1 MKKYLKSIL
10 LTALLTLLV
19 GCSTNSLST
28 SYKTNI
34 DNNLPKIDSNSIK
47 TISDVNAIALEWKS
61 YTSDNIA
68 GYNIYRKI
76 ENSNNQ
82 EVKKI
87 ASLKNKYISHYVDSK
102 LKEKTIYAYA
112 MSTIGVNG
120 KHSNITKFI
129 RARTLDNIESISFS
143 LAISNL
149 PRQVKILWRPHT
161 NHSIK
166 YYIIQRTDKSKK
178 KWETIK
184 RVNNRLSAEY
194 IDSNLKDNFT
204 YFYRIISV
212 TFNNIISK
220 PSKTIKATTRSL
232 PNNTKHITATT
243 NLAKKIILKWENL
256 DDANVAGYNIFVSS
270 NANMYFKK
278 IATTKKDANTFVH
291 QINKNNTTRYYKI
304 ASFDK
309 DGLQSD
315 IRTLQ
320 SITGKTADIPKTPKI
335 TLGLI
340 KGHTVII
347 NWKVQDNRAVSYIV
361 EKSIKENLF
370 QSKTKVYKGVR
381 TSRFEDSDIKN
392 GIKYK
397 FTVQAVD
404 KDGLISKKTSPIY
417 LSLPLKKVK

>member
-19 GCSTNSLST
+19 GCSTNNLST

-34 DNNLPKIDSNSIK
+34 DNELPKIDSNSIK

-61 YTSDNIA
+61 YTSDNIS

-76 ENSNNQ
+76 DNSDNK
-82 EVKKI
+82 EIKKI
-87 ASLKNKYISHYVDSK
+87 VSLKNKYISHYVDTN

-112 MSTIGVNG
+112 ISTIGANG
-120 KHSNITKFI
+120 KHSDITKLI
-129 RARTLDNIESISFS
+129 KARTLDNIESISFS

-166 YYIIQRTDKSKK
+166 YYIIQRTDTSKK

-184 RVNNRLSAEY
+184 RVRNRLSAEY
-194 IDSNLKDNFT
+194 IDSNLKDDFT

-220 PSKTIKATTRSL
+220 PSKVIKATTRAL
-232 PNNTKHITATT
+232 PNNTKHMTATT
-243 NLAKKIILKWENL
+243 DLAKKIILKWKNL
-256 DDANVAGYNIFVSS
+256 DDTNIAGYNIFVSS

-278 IATTKKDANTFVH
+278 IATTKKDANTFIHNV
-291 QINKNNTTRYYKI
+291 NRNNATRYYKI

-320 SITGKTADIPKTPKI
+320 SIIGKTADIPKTPKI

-370 QSKTKVYKGVR
+370 QSKTKVYNGVKN
-381 TSRFEDSDIKN
+381 TRFEDSDIKD

-397 FTVQAVD
+397 FTVQSVD

>member
-1 MKKYLKSIL
+1 MKKYLKNIL
-10 LTALLTLLV
+10 LIALLTLLA

-34 DNNLPKIDSNSIK
+34 DNNLPKVDSNSIK
-47 TISDVNAIALEWKS
+47 TISDVNAIALEWKA
-61 YTSDNIA
+61 YNSDNIS

-76 ENSNNQ
+76 ENSDNQ
-82 EVKKI
+82 EIKKI
-87 ASLKNKYISHYVDSK
+87 ASLQNKYISHYVDTN

-112 MSTIGVNG
+112 MSTIGTNG
-120 KHSNITKFI
+120 KHSNITKLI

-143 LAISNL
+143 LAVSNL

-184 RVNNRLSAEY
+184 RVRNRLSAEY

-220 PSKTIKATTRSL
+220 PSKAITATTRSL
-232 PNNTKHITATT
+232 PNNTKHMTATT
-243 NLAKKIILKWENL
+243 NLAKKIILKWKNL
-256 DDANVAGYNIFVSS
+256 DDSNIAGYNIFTSS

-278 IATTKKDANTFVH
+278 ISTTKKDANTFVH
-291 QINKNNTTRYYKI
+291 IINRNNTTRYYKI

-320 SITGKTADIPKTPKI
+320 SIIGITLDIPKTPKI

-347 NWKVQDNRAVSYIV
+347 NWKAQDNRAVSYIV

-370 QSKTKVYKGVR
+370 QSKTKVYKGVKNN
-381 TSRFEDSDIKN
+381 RFEDGDIKS